1 MNGKTQT
8 QKILNN
14 ICNKCIYII
23 KNSQLISSQQDISES
38 TKSQHDL
45 QNPPQFDTLSE
56 NTEIT
61 MKNKTCKFCFGILN
75 PQNFKIITD
84 KIFAEIG
91 NHEYKDYKITTNFS
105 PLFQLSIAYVRYFL
119 NFCYSGNKI

>member
-1 MNGKTQT
+1 MNEKTQT

-14 ICNKCIYII
+14 ICSKCIYIF
-23 KNSQLISSQQDISES
+23 KNCQLISNQQDNSES
-38 TKSQHDL
+38 TKSQNDL
-45 QNPPQFDTLSE
+45 QIPLTFETTSE

-61 MKNKTCKFCFGILN
+61 MKNKSCKFCFGILN
-75 PQNFKIITD
+75 PQNFQIITE

-105 PLFQLSIAYVRYFL
+105 PLFQLIIAYVRKFL
-119 NFCYSGNKI
+119 NFCYSGNKT